1 MIVITTPLGTVGSEV
16 AQLLLKH
23 SPPLP
28 FRLAAHTLDKVT
40 RQYGLQVPCVKFD
53 FADQDTWNAT
63 LDGIRILFL
72 VVPVPDRTI
81 IRTQIEPFI
90 DAAVRAGC
98 QHIVYLSIPG
108 ADHLKILP
116 HYQVERHIEASGIS
130 YTLLRASY
138 FMQNLCGKNSTHGVD
153 IATRHEVFIPAGNGA
168 LGFIDT
174 RDIAQVVIKVC
185 EQPQL
190 YQNKSY
196 LLTGQ
201 VKLTFLEVASIF
213 SQVMGYPV
221 RYAHPSIPHFWVRML
236 RRGVPWSL
244 IFFMTLEYTLARM
257 GKSGFLTNEVS
268 LLLGRPA
275 TPLLQFVEDYKEH
288 WRTQSWV

>member
-16 AQLLLKH
+16 VQLLLKH
-23 SPPLP
+23 SPLLP
-28 FRLAAHTLDKVT
+28 FRLAAHTPDKVT
-40 RQYGLQVPCVKFD
+40 RQFGSQVPSVKFD
-53 FADQDTWNAT
+53 FADQGTWDAT
-63 LDGIRILFL
+63 LDGISILFL

-81 IRTQIEPFI
+81 IRTQIKPFI

-116 HYQVERHIEASGIS
+116 HYQVERHLEASGIA
-130 YTLLRASY
+130 YTLLRSSY

-153 IATRHEVFIPAGNGA
+153 IATRHEIFIPAGNGA

-174 RDIAQVVIKVC
+174 RDIAQVVIKIC

-201 VKLTFLEVASIF
+201 VKLNFLEVASIF

-275 TPLLQFVEDYKEH
+275 SSLLQFVEDYKEH
-288 WRTQSWV
+288 WSTQLWV